1 MKAKDLSRPAFTTA
15 PNFDVSVS
23 PEGKASLLVAGQEVA
38 PEGRVDVT
46 AATLA
51 AVIHEA
57 RQHAATK
64 AVEIDVARHVD
75 SAFRAGQATGEILR
89 DTTKTYLTVA
99 LAAVVCSDTFDDLVR
114 ARAAVKADLPAESVG
129 AILRGVSDGLVA
141 EDPLLFVAPGVK
153 AALSVFASEME
164 AARAASDPF
173 GVKP

>member
-1 MKAKDLSRPAFTTA
+1 MR
-15 PNFDVSVS
+15 
-23 PEGKASLLVAGQEVA
+23 
-38 PEGRVDVT
+38 
-46 AATLA
+46 
-51 AVIHEA
+51 